1 MEKII
6 ETEIVQ
12 IGVKTVRG
20 WLAMWHPERITAI
33 ISQNGNMYEEYHF
46 ESLYSK
52 GVLSARRLKNLLKK
66 DGLGKSISSDI

>member
-1 MEKII
+1 MN
-6 ETEIVQ
+6 Q
-12 IGVKTVRG
+12 LFGLQHRG
-20 WLAMWHPERITAI
+20 DRYLSYSSRHTQVPVPLA
-33 ISQNGNMYEEYHF
+33 ISSFSYHF